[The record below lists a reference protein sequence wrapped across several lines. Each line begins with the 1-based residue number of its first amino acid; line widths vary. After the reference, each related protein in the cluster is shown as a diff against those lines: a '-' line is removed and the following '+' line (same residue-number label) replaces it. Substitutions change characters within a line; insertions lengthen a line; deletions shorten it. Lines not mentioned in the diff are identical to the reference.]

1 MTGSKVKVKVT
12 SPWKFEFLPFSKTYL
27 LRHLQWAGAALGGE
41 VQGSGPPSPDQ
52 GHLWESPRSDEF
64 LWTGGVGVVPWHVCQ
79 WPSDSTPVSPQRT
92 GSRHDII
99 NNTVFFIFLSL
110 PLSTVYSR
118 HPYGGIFPQKSY
130 IPPKTCQFF
139 LYLGLELSIVT
150 KS

>member
-1 MTGSKVKVKVT
+1 MFHERFTVDVIFRPYELCLFMVARMTRNGHGCANSYYIWST
-12 SPWKFEFLPFSKTYL
+12 ENYIAQQG
-27 LRHLQWAGAALGGE
+27 RRWAG
-41 VQGSGPPSPDQ
+41 GSRGPDPSSPDQ

-110 PLSTVYSR
+110 PLSI
-118 HPYGGIFPQKSY
+118 H
-130 IPPKTCQFF
+130 
-139 LYLGLELSIVT
+139 
-150 KS
+150 